1 MNHFTATTA
10 YYDNVIDQWAGV
22 VHSVIKRN
30 FHKANLQVVSSR
42 THYEYSLG
50 PTRGQFLS
58 PLKMFSPPKLGVMEY
73 HKQS

>member
-42 THYEYSLG
+42 THYEL
-50 PTRGQFLS
+50 
-58 PLKMFSPPKLGVMEY
+58 
-73 HKQS
+73 